1 MVNYAQSLEVF
12 ARLGWAKTKLKAN
25 GGVFSASES
34 GSDFAYGAGAQYS
47 FTPTTYVTGGYTRL
61 YDKNSVTADGWNIGV
76 GYRF

>member
-34 GSDFAYGAGAQYS
+34 GSKFA
-47 FTPTTYVTGGYTRL
+47 
-61 YDKNSVTADGWNIGV
+61 
-76 GYRF
+76 